1 MLSKKHLFLL
11 YLLLLPVPG
20 FASDA
25 IPGFFDVDY
34 TLYSNDTKIGEME
47 RRFFQH
53 EDGNFAFVSQRR
65 TTGLISVFRN
75 EKILEESHWRY
86 TETGYRPIRYIY
98 QHTSRKK
105 NRDVEID
112 FDWPN
117 KRITNRVNDSTWK
130 MKTQPG
136 ILDKLLYQLAIM
148 TSLKSGVVPE
158 SYTIADGGKIKQYL
172 FEHLDDEVIKTPLGD
187 FKTMKL
193 ARHKPGSDQDTFLW
207 CAYDLQYLPV
217 KVSITEKEGRLTT
230 AVIKDLNGL
239 GYSPKA
245 QSN

>member
-53 EDGNFAFVSQRR
+53 EDGHFAFVSQSR

-75 EKILEESHWRY
+75 DKILEESHWRY

-98 QHTSRKK
+98 Q
-105 NRDVEID
+105 
-112 FDWPN
+112 
-117 KRITNRVNDSTWK
+117 
-130 MKTQPG
+130 Q
-136 ILDKLLYQLAIM
+136 LLL
-148 TSLKSGVVPE
+148 VV
-158 SYTIADGGKIKQYL
+158 L
-172 FEHLDDEVIKTPLGD
+172 LL
-187 FKTMKL
+187 
-193 ARHKPGSDQDTFLW
+193 
-207 CAYDLQYLPV
+207 
-217 KVSITEKEGRLTT
+217 
-230 AVIKDLNGL
+230 
-239 GYSPKA
+239 
-245 QSN
+245 